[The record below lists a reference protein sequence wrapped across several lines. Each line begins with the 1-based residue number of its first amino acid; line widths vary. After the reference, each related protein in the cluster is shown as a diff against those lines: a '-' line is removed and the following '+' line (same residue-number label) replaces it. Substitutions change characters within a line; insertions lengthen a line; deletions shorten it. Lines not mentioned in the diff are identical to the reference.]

1 MNTYL
6 LTVTDLFGGEA
17 NFSWVRR
24 YKVTA
29 KSHLGAIQKLAK
41 HTGASWRRSLSDR
54 YDSGG
59 SCCFIEDWI
68 SDNTY
73 KAEEL

>member
-29 KSHLGAIQKLAK
+29 KSHLGAIQ
-41 HTGASWRRSLSDR
+41 SLPSTQAQA
-54 YDSGG
+54 GG
-59 SCCFIEDWI
+59 DH
-68 SDNTY
+68 
-73 KAEEL
+73 

>member
-41 HTGASWRRSLSDR
+41 HTGAS
-54 YDSGG
+54 
-59 SCCFIEDWI
+59 
-68 SDNTY
+68 
-73 KAEEL
+73 

>member
-1 MNTYL
+1 MSTYL
-6 LTVTDLFGGEA
+6 LTMTDLYGGEA

-24 YKVTA
+24 YKVTT

-59 SCCFIEDWI
+59 TCCFIEDWT
-68 SDNTY
+68 SDNY